1 MKKMFCILLGVGC
14 CISLLFAQKPGEPC
28 CSVIGTDKASMTIT
42 IRDNHTGQVS
52 QFKSSEKDFATLT
65 SGSRVSTSFA
75 SKKIT
80 GINGLEKV
88 YDLIEPSYGEPCCG
102 ITGIQP
108 DPGDPCCGIVSA
120 KDAATGATF
129 QFKAP
134 KEITAHL
141 KAGDKVL
148 RFFAVPPNEIV
159 NPSASTNDKTMH
171 SLPPNEIAHS
181 LPPNE
186 IVDPSLPPNEFAFI
200 QLKINDAGM
209 HASASS
215 SSGKNVY
222 AYPVIKNKKDDQN
235 ASELWEITLPP
246 NKTTASVLA
255 GTNANGTTNAMAIS
269 SGDKLLI
276 ATHSYPVVLAPGIY
290 NVSINNIPIKNVPL
304 EKGKSTRIRVGYIV
318 FSSSNWSIYNES
330 GQQLY
335 LSAGTGRFAI
345 PIGNYQVRF
354 GETKLQQTVKEEE
367 VIEF

>member
-1 MKKMFCILLGVGC
+1 MKKMFCFLLGVGC
-14 CISLLFAQKPGEPC
+14 YMPLLIAQKPGEPC
-28 CSVIGTDKASMTIT
+28 CSVIGTDKASMIIT
-42 IRDNHTGQVS
+42 IRDNYTGQVS
-52 QFKSSEKDFATLT
+52 QFKSSEKDFATLK
-65 SGSRVSTSFA
+65 SGSRVSSSFA

-80 GINGLEKV
+80 GINGLERV

-108 DPGDPCCGIVSA
+108 DPIDPCCGVVSA
-120 KDAATGATF
+120 KDAATGAVF

-141 KAGDKVL
+141 KAGDKVH
-148 RFFAVPPNEIV
+148 RFFAAPPNEMV
-159 NPSASTNDKTMH
+159 NS
-171 SLPPNEIAHS
+171 SLPPNEIANS

-186 IVDPSLPPNEFAFI
+186 IVNPSLPPNEFAFI
-200 QLKINDAGM
+200 QLNINDAGM

-222 AYPVIKNKKDDQN
+222 AYPVIKNKKEDQN
-235 ASELWEITLPP
+235 ASDLWEIALPP
-246 NKTTASVLA
+246 NKTTASVFA
-255 GTNANGTTNAMAIS
+255 GTNANGTTNAMTIS

-304 EKGKSTRIRVGYIV
+304 EKGKSTRIRVGYFV
-318 FSSSNWSIYNES
+318 FSSSNWAIYNES

-345 PIGNYQVRF
+345 PIGNYQIRF
-354 GETKLQQTVKEEE
+354 GETKLQQSLKENE
-367 VIEF
+367 VVEF